1 MRLRFWIDSGLQTFA
16 AAIGACG
23 FYALLMYIQL
33 GSDVQDLLS
42 TIPVY
47 LLAFGGIMLMV
58 MNIGVYKF
66 HLHLALSFGST
77 RNEAILGLNLFR
89 LIPAVLMTA
98 TLVIMSRLPGSNFGF
113 QPIPL
118 GLGVYL
124 FFGALGTL
132 IGIVFTKYGKIVT
145 VITAIAIVLCCG
157 AIGFFVGMSGSI
169 HMPQVLRSADL
180 SWLIFCIG
188 IFVYAIMQIP
198 EQRTVWNCNV
208 KL

>member
-1 MRLRFWIDSGLQTFA
+1 MRLQFWIKSGLQTCVA
-16 AAIGACG
+16 VIGACG

-33 GSDVQDLLS
+33 GDNTQDLLS
-42 TIPVY
+42 MVPIY
-47 LLAFGGIMLMV
+47 LLAFGGMMLMV
-58 MNIGVYKF
+58 MNTGVYKL

-89 LIPAVLMTA
+89 LIPAALLT
-98 TLVIMSRLPGSNFGF
+98 VILTVICALPDSDFPF
-113 QPIPL
+113 QSVPM

-124 FFGALGTL
+124 LFGALGTL

-145 VITAIAIVLCCG
+145 VITTIVIVLGCG
-157 AIGFFVGMSGSI
+157 AIGFFVAMSGGGVHLGGTGS
-169 HMPQVLRSADL
+169 L
-180 SWLIFCIG
+180 SWLMLCLG
-188 IFVYAIMQIP
+188 LLLYAIMQIP

>member
-1 MRLRFWIDSGLQTFA
+1 MRLRFWIRSGLQTFVA
-16 AAIGACG
+16 VIGACA

-33 GSDVQDLLS
+33 GDGTQDLIS
-42 TIPVY
+42 TVPMY
-47 LLAFGGIMLMV
+47 LLAFGGMMLMV
-58 MNIGVYKF
+58 MNIGVYKL

-89 LIPAVLMTA
+89 LIPAVLLTA
-98 TLVIMSRLPGSNFGF
+98 ILTVICALPGSDFPF
-113 QPIPL
+113 QSIPL

-124 FFGALGTL
+124 LFGALGTL

-157 AIGFFVGMSGSI
+157 AIGFFVGISGGGI
-169 HMPQVLRSADL
+169 HLGGVGNL
-180 SWLIFCIG
+180 SWILLCIG
-188 IFVYAIMQIP
+188 LFLYAIMQIP